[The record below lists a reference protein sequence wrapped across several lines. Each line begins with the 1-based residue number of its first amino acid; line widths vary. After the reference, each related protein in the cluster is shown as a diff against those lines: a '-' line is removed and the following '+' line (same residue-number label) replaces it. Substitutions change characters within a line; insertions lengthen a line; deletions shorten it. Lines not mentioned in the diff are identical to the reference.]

1 MYRRGLVMTACA
13 LLSVMIGSHATLA
26 QTPPEQIRDMPGLSY
41 LGVVGGLEAWSVNGS
56 DALWM
61 RAPDGRALIR
71 GDMFSA
77 VGKDLGAALLGTGP
91 DPANTPV
98 TQATDV
104 DASTTPDW
112 SSPDAALLS
121 SILELTRSDT
131 FSILIGD
138 SSAPQVWAWMDLSA
152 AATPATYM
160 MLRDRVEAGKIS
172 LRVIPV
178 VTMDPGSSDFV
189 IRLLSQADPIAAMTG
204 RITGSPMADMAD
216 EEVEIP
222 EDLVR
227 AIEANGG
234 LAGQISPPALPL
246 LIWSGSEGT
255 AALIGVP
262 STDVFDGVVRSAPLP
277 PVADGAA
284 PTEQD

>member
-1 MYRRGLVMTACA
+1 
-13 LLSVMIGSHATLA
+13 
-26 QTPPEQIRDMPGLSY
+26 
-41 LGVVGGLEAWSVNGS
+41 
-56 DALWM
+56 
-61 RAPDGRALIR
+61 
-71 GDMFSA
+71 MFSA

-178 VTMDPGSSDFV
+178 VTTDPGSSDFV
-189 IRLLSQADPIAAMTG
+189 IRLLSQTDPVGALTG
-204 RITGSPMADMAD
+204 RVTGAPLPD
-216 EEVEIP
+216 EVGEGVELP

-227 AIEANGG
+227 GIEANGA
-234 LAGQISPPALPL
+234 LAGRISPPALPL
-246 LIWSGSEGT
+246 LLWSGAEGT
-255 AALIGVP
+255 AALVGVP
-262 STDVFDGVVRSAPLP
+262 GSDVFDGVVRSAPLT
-277 PVADGAA
+277 PVADAAA